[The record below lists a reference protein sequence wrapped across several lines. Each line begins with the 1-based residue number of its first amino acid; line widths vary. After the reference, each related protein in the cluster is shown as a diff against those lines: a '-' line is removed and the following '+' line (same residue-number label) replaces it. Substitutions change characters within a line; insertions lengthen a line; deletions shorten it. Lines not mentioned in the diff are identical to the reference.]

1 MSNDSN
7 GQEGEGDDHP
17 QPASGP
23 MDQAT
28 AQRYVKLTRGQFQ
41 AFHRD
46 GSWYLYVPDADDE
59 QPAHP
64 EQADG

>member
-1 MSNDSN
+1 MSDDSS
-7 GQEGEGDDHP
+7 GHESEGDDSP
-17 QPASGP
+17 QPASGA

-28 AQRYVKLTRGQFQ
+28 AQRYVKLTGGQFQ

-46 GSWYLYVPDADDE
+46 GSWYLYVPDVDDG
-59 QPAHP
+59 QMARP